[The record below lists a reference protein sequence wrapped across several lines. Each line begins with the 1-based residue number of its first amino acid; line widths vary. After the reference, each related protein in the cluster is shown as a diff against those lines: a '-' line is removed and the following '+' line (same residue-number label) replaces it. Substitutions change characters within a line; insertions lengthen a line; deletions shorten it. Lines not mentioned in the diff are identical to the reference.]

1 MEISNLKK
9 DRNVRRKNPDIST
22 LVYGKIPPQAKDLE
36 EVVLG
41 AIMLEKGAF
50 DTVVEILRPEC
61 FYVEAHQKI
70 FQAMKSLSDKSMPID
85 LLTVV
90 EELKTQGDLE
100 MVGGPYFI
108 TRLTNLVGSTA
119 NLEAHSRIVLQ
130 KFIQRELIRISGEI
144 ISEAYEDA
152 TDVFDL
158 MDTAEKRLYE
168 ITDTHL
174 RKNYS
179 GINDI
184 LKRTLERIEELRH
197 NKEDVNGIPSG
208 YHHLDSITHG
218 WQNTDLIIIAA
229 RPSVGKTAFALNLAL
244 NAARDS
250 IKPTTAAI
258 FSLEMSAGQIV
269 QRMLSMQSKVSLD
282 RISSGKVEEHEM
294 KQLVQ
299 LGIEPLSET
308 KIFIDDTA
316 ALNMFELRA
325 KCRRLKHKNNLGVV
339 LIDYLQLMSGPG
351 DKNVNRE
358 QEISKISRDLKALA
372 KELEVPVIA
381 LSQLS
386 REVERRRDG
395 NKMPQ
400 LSDLRESGAIEQD
413 ADMVLFLYRP
423 EYHDITSNE
432 VGESVRGLTQL
443 RIAKHRNGRLDI
455 INFQANLEIQKF
467 EEMDPGT
474 DYMNE
479 GQSGENIPNND
490 GPKLYI
496 QKPSKLNNMNFDN
509 DRGDELPP
517 F

>member
-1 MEISNLKK
+1 MDITNLKK
-9 DRNVRRKNPDIST
+9 DRNVRRKSPDIST

-36 EVVLG
+36 EAVLG
-41 AIMLEKGAF
+41 AVMIEKGAF
-50 DTVVEILRPEC
+50 DTVAEILSPEC
-61 FYVEAHQKI
+61 FYVDAHQKI
-70 FQAMKSLSDKSMPID
+70 FHAMKSLSDKSMPID

-108 TRLTNLVGSTA
+108 TKLTNMVGSTA

-184 LKRTLERIEELRH
+184 LKKTLERIEELKN
-197 NKEDVNGIPSG
+197 NKEDVNGVPSG
-208 YHHLDSITHG
+208 FHILDSITHG
-218 WQNTDLIIIAA
+218 WQSTDLIIIAA

-244 NAARDS
+244 NSARDPL
-250 IKPTTAAI
+250 KPTTAAI

-269 QRMLSMQSKVSLD
+269 QRMLAMQSGVSLD
-282 RISSGKVEEHEM
+282 HISSGKIENYEM
-294 KQLVQ
+294 EQLVKQ
-299 LGIEPLSET
+299 GMDPLSET

-372 KELEVPVIA
+372 KELEIPVIA

-423 EYHDITSNE
+423 EYHDITNDE
-432 VGESVRGLTQL
+432 MGESVKGLTQL
-443 RIAKHRNGRLDI
+443 RIAKHRNGRLDTV
-455 INFQANLEIQKF
+455 NFRANLEIQKF
-467 EEMDPGT
+467 EEMDDRT
-474 DYMNE
+474 DYLGN
-479 GQSGENIPNND
+479 GPSGGGNIPGD
-490 GPKLYI
+490 DRPRLYI
-496 QKPSKLNNMNFDN
+496 QKGSKMNNPDFGNDN
-509 DRGDELPP
+509 DSAP